1 VSSSTA
7 TFVAKPT
14 VLKWCEEAKDRIQK
28 SFDAIEVLSEQET
41 KDLIWTI
48 EHENQRAPKWA
59 EAKRRMDRQQAKST
73 LARSLDVVGVMA
85 EYFGQSDDASTIMLS
100 AEDYLFLKTTG
111 A

>member
-7 TFVAKPT
+7 ISVPKVT
-14 VLKWCEEAKDRIQK
+14 VLAWCEEAKERIQK

-59 EAKRRMDRQQAKST
+59 EAKKRMDRQQAKST

-85 EYFGQSDDASTIMLS
+85 EYFGQSSPLHFITLS
-100 AEDYLFLKTTG
+100 AEDYLFLKRTG